1 MFREQNGAAIF
12 MRGARDCSIADVS
25 VTGHGKCCSSQNRPV
40 HGATPDVSAYMDAI
54 ESRLA
59 RDVKPV

>member
-1 MFREQNGAAIF
+1 MFREQDGAAIF
-12 MRGARDCSIADVS
+12 RRGALGCSIADVS
-25 VTGHGKCCSSQNRPV
+25 LTGHRKSCSSQNRRGRGGTAGV
-40 HGATPDVSAYMDAI
+40 FAYLDHI